1 MPAWICDALL
11 FDLDGVLVD
20 SHEVIERHWRGW
32 AARHGLDVEALM
44 SRLHGRRMVD
54 LIRSF
59 APHLDA
65 EAEAARLAFEEGT
78 DTEGVRALEGAAE
91 MLRALPPDAWAVVTS
106 GNRITAT
113 TRLRHTGLPWPR
125 VLVTADDVRRGKP
138 DPEPYRTA
146 AARLGVAPER
156 CLVLEDAPA
165 GIDAAKA
172 AGMTALAL
180 TTTHPPEAFPH
191 ADAVLR
197 RLTDVHIAC
206 DRADTSGRL
215 TVSLETGTPGRFEII
230 EQ

>member
-1 MPAWICDALL
+1 MPRWTCDALL

-20 SHEVIERHWRGW
+20 SSACIERHWRRW
-32 AARHGLDVEALM
+32 AARHGLDAEALVT
-44 SRLHGRRMVD
+44 RLHGRRMVD
-54 LIRSF
+54 LIRDF

-65 EAEAARLAFEEGT
+65 EAEAARLALEEGT
-78 DTEGVRALEGAAE
+78 DTEGVHAFEGAAE
-91 MLRALPPDAWAVVTS
+91 MLRALPGEAWAVVTS

-113 TRLRHTGLPWPR
+113 TRLRHTGLPWPK

-138 DPEPYRTA
+138 DPEPYLTA
-146 AARLGVAPER
+146 AERLGVAPER

-191 ADAVLR
+191 ADAR
-197 RLTDVHIAC
+197 IARLTDVRIA
-206 DRADTSGRL
+206 RPPGGAPGRL
-215 TVSLETGTPGRFEII
+215 TITLES
-230 EQ
+230 

>member
-1 MPAWICDALL
+1 MPRWTCDALL

-20 SHEVIERHWRGW
+20 SHAVIERHWRRW
-32 AARHGLDVEALM
+32 AVRHGLDVAALM
-44 SRLHGRRMVD
+44 TRLHGRRMVD
-54 LIRSF
+54 LIRAF

-65 EAEAARLAFEEGT
+65 DAEAAKLAFEEGT
-78 DTEGVRALEGAAE
+78 DTEGVRAFEGAAE
-91 MLRALPPDAWAVVTS
+91 MLRALPAEAWAVVTS

-113 TRLRHTGLPWPR
+113 TRLRHTGLPWPK

-138 DPEPYRTA
+138 APEPYLTA

-191 ADAVLR
+191 ADARLA
-197 RLTDVHIAC
+197 RLTDVRIA
-206 DRADTSGRL
+206 RAPADAPGRL
-215 TVSLETGTPGRFEII
+215 TVTLGDDG
-230 EQ
+230 